1 MTCIV
6 AIFFANCFESI
17 KLDNWF
23 LFGVINNFGLLG
35 GSE

>member
-6 AIFFANCFESI
+6 AIFLRIFFESI
-17 KLDNWF
+17 KLDNGF

-35 GSE
+35 VRE

>member
-17 KLDNWF
+17 KLDGGF
-23 LFGVINNFGLLG
+23 LFGVINNFGL
-35 GSE
+35 